1 MSRILA
7 HYSQL
12 SHLLIIELYIHTL
25 CHATLQC
32 IPPSRVDG
40 VYFFILSALGLSM
53 RPTLIKGS
61 IWPSQS
67 GSVSVL
73 SRDFTI
79 LQKNWNEHFG
89 QPNTFASVLYSCQ
102 PLKDDCLQVAVPLWL
117 GSWKDKQTSEA
128 RLVNPNRTKPAY
140 RTMNKRQRFVVV
152 PGIWRVVI
160 IAKPDQSSGYG

>member
-7 HYSQL
+7 HYSHL
-12 SHLLIIELYIHTL
+12 SHLLIIELYIRTL

-40 VYFFILSALGLSM
+40 VYFFIVSTLGLHM
-53 RPTLIKGS
+53 WPTLIKGS
-61 IWPSQS
+61 IWPIFVGQS
-67 GSVSVL
+67 HSVSVL

-102 PLKDDCLQVAVPLWL
+102 PLKDDCLQVAAPLWL
-117 GSWKDKQTSEA
+117 GSWMDKQTAEA
-128 RLVNPNRTKPAY
+128 RLVSPSRPKPAY
-140 RTMNKRQRFVVV
+140 RTMNKR
-152 PGIWRVVI
+152 
-160 IAKPDQSSGYG
+160 